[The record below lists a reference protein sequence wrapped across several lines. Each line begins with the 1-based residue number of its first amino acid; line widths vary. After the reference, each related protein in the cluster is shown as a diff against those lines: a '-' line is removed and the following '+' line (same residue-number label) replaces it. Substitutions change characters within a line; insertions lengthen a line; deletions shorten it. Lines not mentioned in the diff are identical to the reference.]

1 MKLHESLESFL
12 SEGTQFNLELKDL
25 TDGDWMV
32 VATKGHNR
40 VGELRFIESKF
51 KPVLKAT
58 IVSVDPSHRREGI
71 GTAMYQYAEGQLG
84 KRFVRNE
91 DVLTP
96 DGKALWAAK
105 ERKFGQ

>member
-1 MKLHESLESFL
+1 MKLHESLEDFL
-12 SEGTQFNLELKDL
+12 NEGTKFDLELKDL
-25 TDGDWMV
+25 TGGDWIV
-32 VATKGHNR
+32 IATKGRVR
-40 VGELRFIESKF
+40 VGELRFIESRF

-71 GTAMYQYAEGQLG
+71 GSAMYQYAEAQLG